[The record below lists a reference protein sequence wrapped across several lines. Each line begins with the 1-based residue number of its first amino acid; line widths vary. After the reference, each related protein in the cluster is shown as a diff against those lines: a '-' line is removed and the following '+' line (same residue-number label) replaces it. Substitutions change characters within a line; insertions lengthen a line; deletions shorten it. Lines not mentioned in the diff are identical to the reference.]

1 MLLPLFPETL
11 KKKKKK
17 KKEKN
22 CKQQRKGG
30 TKGTTKRE
38 SYIPTKLNFI
48 FQV

>member
-11 KKKKKK
+11 KKKKKEEK
-17 KKEKN
+17 KN